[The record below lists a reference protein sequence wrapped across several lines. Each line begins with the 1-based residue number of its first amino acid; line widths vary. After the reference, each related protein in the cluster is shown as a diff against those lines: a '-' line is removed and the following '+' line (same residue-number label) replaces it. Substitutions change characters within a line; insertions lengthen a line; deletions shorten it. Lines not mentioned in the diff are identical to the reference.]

1 MIRFFAKHPT
11 ASNLLMAGFL
21 VLGLL
26 SLPRLL
32 IETFP
37 KIPIKE
43 VTIRVPYPGATAA
56 DVERTICRRIE
67 DAVDGVENVE
77 EIQCDARENVA
88 IATATMFEGNDV
100 EQFLLDIDREI
111 GAINDF
117 PESVEEAV
125 VEQSGRMSFVAS
137 LVVTGIADRT
147 QLKVYADDLKDRL
160 LRFGGIPKV
169 EVKGFSDR
177 QIRIEVDDAAARE
190 LGLTLEEIANTVSR
204 QNINLPAGEIV
215 SRDGTTLLR
224 FSDERL
230 AADAYRS
237 VIIRSSSQGGQIR
250 LGDIARITDRF
261 EDDEV
266 ETRLN
271 GEIAAVL
278 DVYMTRQDDLIQ
290 VIDRLKAFA
299 GEERHRAPPSIKLT
313 VIRDGSIALKDRL
326 RILISNSIQGLILVV
341 AAMWIFFGGRQAFWI
356 GLGLPVSF
364 LGAVAL
370 MVAFGITI
378 NMLSLVGLLIVIGIV
393 MDDAIVISENIATK
407 RQNGLPAL
415 EAAIEGT
422 KQVLPGVMASFL
434 TTAAVFGALAFL
446 SGDLGK
452 ILRVVP
458 IVMLMVLCVSLVEA
472 FLILPN
478 HLSHGSESEK
488 QSRITRKAEAG
499 IGWVRDHFIGPVA
512 SWAVRYRYMTL
523 GIAVMMFLGTLS
535 LLLGG
540 IVKFQAFPDV
550 QGDQIE
556 ARIELPSRATL
567 SGTRAVVEETV
578 AALQR
583 VSDALKPGNAD
594 HQPLTTNVLV
604 RFNEN
609 VDAGTN
615 GAHLATINVD
625 LITGAL
631 RSATNE
637 DIMTRW
643 REELPKTLDVR
654 QIILTESTRR
664 AAGRPI
670 ELRLSHPDLAILDMA
685 SADLQ
690 AWLSG
695 YKGVYNISD
704 DLTAGKPELSLSLRD
719 GAGSLGLDARSI
731 ANQIRAAFNGIVA
744 DEIQIGTQSYEIDVR
759 LTSSGRDSLEDI
771 EQFTIETPQG
781 NRVPLGSVA
790 NASYERGYTRIN
802 RINRIPTVTV
812 TGDILSGIAN
822 ANEIVKNTQ
831 KAFLP
836 KLLASYPGL
845 SASTEGQNAKA
856 GKTQGSMITSL
867 GIGLIFVFC
876 LLSFQFRSYA
886 EPFVVMTLIPFAL
899 IGAVLGH
906 YLMGIDFSL
915 PSTLGFISLTG
926 IVVNDS
932 ILLVEFIKNHHAP
945 GITSVSEIAPAGAK
959 GRFRAILLTS
969 ITTIVGMMPL
979 LFETSPQAQV
989 LVPLVTSI
997 AFGLLGTTLMI
1008 VFVVPAFYTVLDDFG
1023 LTSLARERKQT
1034 TAAATGTDP
1043 IPVD

>member
-11 ASNLLMAGFL
+11 AANLLMAGFL
-21 VLGLL
+21 IIGLI
-26 SLPRLL
+26 SLPKLL

-43 VTIRVPYPGATAA
+43 VTITVPYPGATAA

-67 DAVDGVENVE
+67 DAVDGVENVD

-88 IATATMFEGNDV
+88 IATVTMIEGNDV

-117 PESVEEAV
+117 PASAEDPI
-125 VEQSGRMSFVAS
+125 VEQAGRLSFVTS

-147 QLKVYADDLKDRL
+147 QLKAYADDLKDRL
-160 LRFGGIPKV
+160 LRYGGIPKV

-190 LGLTLEEIANTVSR
+190 VGLTLEEIANIVSR
-204 QNINLPAGEIV
+204 QNINLPTGEIV

-237 VIIRSSSQGGQIR
+237 VIIRSSAQGGQIR
-250 LGDIARITDRF
+250 LGDIAQITDRF
-261 EDDEV
+261 EDKEV

-271 GEIAAVL
+271 GQVAAVL
-278 DVYMTRQDDLIQ
+278 DVYMTRQDDLIT
-290 VIDRLKAFA
+290 VIDRVKAFA
-299 GEERHRAPPSIKLT
+299 DAEQHRAPPSIKLT
-313 VIRDGSIALKDRL
+313 VIRDGSVALKDRL
-326 RILISNSIQGLILVV
+326 RILVSNSIQGLLLVV
-341 AAMWIFFGGRQAFWI
+341 AAMWIIFGGRQAFWI
-356 GLGLPVSF
+356 GMGLPVSF

-370 MVAFGITI
+370 MVAFGVTI
-378 NMLSLVGLLIVIGIV
+378 NMLSMVGLLIVIGIL
-393 MDDAIVISENIATK
+393 MDDAIVISENVATK
-407 RQNGLPAL
+407 RQSGLPPL
-415 EAAIEGT
+415 EAAVEGT

-478 HLSHGSESEK
+478 HLSHSKGTDK
-488 QSRITRKAEAG
+488 QSWVTRKAEAG
-499 IGWVRDHFIGPVA
+499 VSWMRDHFIGPVA
-512 SWAVRYRYMTL
+512 VWAVRYRYLTL

-540 IVKFQAFPDV
+540 TVKFRAFPDV

-556 ARIELPSRATL
+556 ARLELPSRATL
-567 SGTRAVVEETV
+567 DDTRTVVKETI

-583 VSDALKPGNAD
+583 VSDQLSPGNVD
-594 HQPLTTNVLV
+594 QQPLLTNILV

-615 GAHLATINVD
+615 GAHLATVNVD
-625 LITGAL
+625 LIAGVL

-637 DIMTRW
+637 EIMTQW
-643 REELPKTLDVR
+643 REELPKTLNVR
-654 QIILTESTRR
+654 KIILTESTRR

-670 ELRLSHPDLAILDMA
+670 ELRLSHPDLATLDKA

-695 YKGVYNISD
+695 YRGVYNISD
-704 DLTAGKPELSLSLRD
+704 DLTAGKPELALSLRD
-719 GAGSLGLDARSI
+719 GAGALGLDARSI

-759 LTSSGRDSLEDI
+759 LASSGRDSLEDI
-771 EQFTIETPQG
+771 EQFTIKTPQG
-781 NRVPLGSVA
+781 NRVPLSSVA

-802 RINRIPTVTV
+802 RINRMPTVTV
-812 TGDILSGIAN
+812 TGDIISGVAN
-822 ANEIVKNTQ
+822 ANEIVRNTQ
-831 KAFLP
+831 KTYLP
-836 KLLASYPGL
+836 KLLAKYPGL

-856 GKTQGSMITSL
+856 SKTQGSMITSL

-876 LLSFQFRSYA
+876 LLSFQFRSYV
-886 EPFVVMTLIPFAL
+886 EPVVVMTLIPLAL
-899 IGAVLGH
+899 IGSVLGH

-945 GITSVSEIAPAGAK
+945 GMTSVSEVAPAGAK
-959 GRFRAILLTS
+959 ARFRAILLTS
-969 ITTIVGMMPL
+969 VTTVAGMMPL
-979 LFETSPQAQV
+979 LFETSTQAQV

-997 AFGLLGTTLMI
+997 SFGLLGTTLMI
-1008 VFVVPAFYTVLDDFG
+1008 VFIVPAFYTILDDFG
-1023 LTSLARERKQT
+1023 LTSLARERKQ
-1034 TAAATGTDP
+1034 AAAALADTKTAP
-1043 IPVD
+1043 AE